1 MTSNNYCTTTLTM
14 LIVKIVQIFFN
25 HSMITKICLNTGT
38 VYDGSANC
46 TFYPRPINLIF
57 GLNGAGKTS
66 ISRVLMNPERYPA
79 SSIQTDSVG
88 LDDCEILVYNEDF
101 IEENFYP
108 TQGSKKKQ
116 KGIFTIG
123 KENVQ
128 LRKNIEDN
136 YKSIASLE
144 KRMGKCA
151 DLKEKLE
158 QYYQVQRSLYI
169 DTLYSHRNYIVQTP
183 LLLCLTKQYRT
194 KADYTGQILHATPS
208 QQEKLEDL
216 IHEAKQLTSKDVS
229 KRPLLIQWNKSLPNH
244 QNSIWE
250 EKIVPLGESS
260 LQALAANL
268 NHYPWIKQGLSY
280 LENTRDICPFCQQE
294 LSTEIRSDLY
304 ALFDETYKQLCSTLA
319 EQKEKY
325 RIFSAELFK
334 LIMENEALL
343 TTDDSDLN
351 KASKAI
357 YACAHH
363 NLETITRKAE
373 TPDISVQLEDISQ
386 YIIQYNN
393 EVKRIND
400 IITEENKKLD
410 NIAEAKSGLEAR
422 YWSFVR
428 GLCDSTVQN
437 FEKLEKDTSSKR
449 TQHSRIAAELQRRI
463 DNIKATNSQLLEKLT
478 NPFESLNRINSSL
491 TSLGICDIELRY
503 QPTDRTYT
511 LFRKSTNEHVYKSL
525 SEGEKTII
533 TFLYFLE
540 LCRGSASGERLT
552 DDQHKIIVVDDPI
565 SSLSSNYVYEIA
577 YLLRNLLVQGRDKN
591 LKPKFLQ
598 IFVLTHNLYFLNEIA
613 SNGFY
618 SAKANYSDGKNITY
632 LWYVSKA
639 NNLSSIREM
648 KAKEISNDYQ
658 VFWKALRDGFENEVA
673 PRILPN
679 IMRNIL
685 EYYFTFINHQE
696 TLSKT
701 LSDLADNTNDISI
714 RSLCRYLNRNSHS
727 DPTNVTPYLDIDFK
741 RFILPFGKVFEET
754 NNFDH
759 FKCMASQTMLSLYEN
774 YKQSA
779 ESSQSTAPLPPP
791 SEASA

>member
-1 MTSNNYCTTTLTM
+1 M
-14 LIVKIVQIFFN
+14 LIVKIIQIFFR

-38 VYDGSANC
+38 VYDGSPNC
-46 TFYPRPINLIF
+46 TFCPRPINLIF

-79 SSIQTDSVG
+79 SSIETDSVG
-88 LDDCEILVYNEDF
+88 LDSCEILVYNEDF

-128 LRKNIEDN
+128 LRKTIEAN
-136 YKSIASLE
+136 LKSIAMLE
-144 KRMGKCA
+144 KRMEKCTV
-151 DLKEKLE
+151 LKVQLE
-158 QYYQVQRSLYI
+158 QYLQTKRSSYI
-169 DTLYSHRNYIVQTP
+169 DTLYSNRNYIVHTP
-183 LLLCLTKQYRT
+183 LLSCLTKQYRT
-194 KADYTGQILHATPS
+194 KADYAGQILQASPS
-208 QQEKLEDL
+208 RHENLEDL
-216 IHEAKQLTSKDVS
+216 INEAKQLTSKDVS
-229 KRPLLIQWNKSLPNH
+229 KRPLLMQWNKPLPNH
-244 QNSIWE
+244 QDSIWE
-250 EKIVPLGESS
+250 EKIVPLGESA
-260 LQALAANL
+260 LQTLASKL
-268 NHYPWIKQGLSY
+268 NHYPWIKLGLSY
-280 LENTRDICPFCQQE
+280 LENTRDICPFCQQA

-319 EQKEKY
+319 AQKEKHN
-325 RIFSAELFK
+325 IFSDEVFK
-334 LIMENEALL
+334 LITENEALL
-343 TTDDSDLN
+343 TTTDRALT
-351 KASKAI
+351 KAAKDI
-357 YACAHH
+357 YGCVQH
-363 NLETITRKAE
+363 NLDNITRKAE
-373 TPDISVQLEDISQ
+373 TPDISIALEDVSQ

-400 IITEENKKLD
+400 IITDENEKLD
-410 NIAEAKSGLEAR
+410 NIAESKLKLESR

-428 GLCDSTVQN
+428 GLCDPTVQDL
-437 FEKLEKDTSSKR
+437 EKLEKDTSSKR
-449 TQHSRIAAELQRRI
+449 TQHSRITAKLQRRI
-463 DNIKATNSQLLEKLT
+463 EDIKTTNSRLLEKLT
-478 NPFESLNRINSSL
+478 NPFESLNRINNSL

-503 QPTDRTYT
+503 QPEERTYT

-540 LCRGSASGERLT
+540 RCRGSASGERVI
-552 DDQHKIIVVDDPI
+552 DNQHKIIVVDDPI

-577 YLLRNLLVQGRDKN
+577 YLLRDLLVQGRDKN
-591 LKPKFLQ
+591 LKPKFRQ

-618 SAKANYSDGKNITY
+618 SINAKHNDGKNMTY
-632 LWYVSKA
+632 LWYVSKT

-658 VFWKALRDGFENEVA
+658 AFWEALRDGFENEVA

-701 LSDLADNTNDISI
+701 LSDLADNTKDISI

-727 DPTNVTPYLDIDFK
+727 DPTNVTPYLDIDFQ

-759 FKCMASQTMLSLYEN
+759 FKCMASQTMLSLYEI
-774 YKQSA
+774 YKQAA
-779 ESSQSTAPLPPP
+779 EPSQGNAPLPTP